1 MYLSDEYIENER
13 WELKAC
19 FQPFVY
25 ARKALRLGPKGFTRT
40 AEMENLLKLGGT
52 LGGIVLGIHS
62 PH

>member
-13 WELKAC
+13 WELKAG

-25 ARKALRLGPKGFTRT
+25 ARKALRVRPNSLTRT
-40 AEMENLLKLGGT
+40 PEMENLQKLGGT
-52 LGGIVLGIHS
+52 LGGIVLGKHS